1 MILKDLHGS
10 VGARAGVQEPMPTLN
25 PKGCVGLRG
34 LLHSIQPSSRVC
46 GAKGLLRKSKSQQ
59 DTAPAPTKLG
69 QHSSLESLF
78 TIIHPIPLINSKP
91 CTPTP

>member
-46 GAKGLLRKSKSQQ
+46 GAKRVAEKVQVSTRHGASTDEAR
-59 DTAPAPTKLG
+59 PT
-69 QHSSLESLF
+69 
-78 TIIHPIPLINSKP
+78 
-91 CTPTP
+91 